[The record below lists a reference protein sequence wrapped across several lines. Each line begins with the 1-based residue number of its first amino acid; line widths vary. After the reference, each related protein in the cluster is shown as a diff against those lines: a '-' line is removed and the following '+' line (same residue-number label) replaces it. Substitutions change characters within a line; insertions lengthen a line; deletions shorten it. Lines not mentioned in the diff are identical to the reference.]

1 MAGVKRGKGR
11 GSGNLGAL
19 LPPPSRTV
27 SRPNS
32 LSLPFRT
39 PATQAKDCHPQS
51 FRFFLKTWLDEIIWL
66 SFTVQYCFPRF
77 RFVCTELCFADLS
90 SSNLSCNLCL
100 WYYDQL
106 VHFNKEINA
115 KVYRH
120 SLWKY
125 YERFHCSFEWHLT
138 PHVTL
143 SVYRNLY
150 KADTLYYSGHYSIS
164 RGLCPLNT
172 GRFHSTDQ
180 RLTGLWNTDSVLSSQ
195 NTWTLRMNRRD
206 AI

>member
-1 MAGVKRGKGR
+1 MGKGR
-11 GSGNLGAL
+11 GRRNLGAL

-51 FRFFLKTWLDEIIWL
+51 FQFFLKTWLDEIIWL

-90 SSNLSCNLCL
+90 SSNLSCYLCL

-106 VHFNKEINA
+106 IHFNKEVNA

-143 SVYRNLY
+143 SIETCIRRTRCI
-150 KADTLYYSGHYSIS
+150 KRTLQHFPRAVS
-164 RGLCPLNT
+164 
-172 GRFHSTDQ
+172 
-180 RLTGLWNTDSVLSSQ
+180 
-195 NTWTLRMNRRD
+195 
-206 AI
+206 A